1 MALRD
6 EAQKIRG
13 IAPPRGKFSIVEGI
27 IVILAVSVLAMI
39 VVPQF
44 CSAKQ
49 QAREIELKEDLRYLR
64 TQIAVFRAQHND
76 VPPGYPEGDVYNAPT
91 SDAFAGQLTERSD
104 IACTISPMPG
114 PDFPYG
120 PYVSQLPVNPING
133 LATCKM
139 VGNNMALPSPDGAT
153 GWIYKAQTQELIA
166 NVPGNDGAGTPLDSY

>member
-13 IAPPRGKFSIVEGI
+13 ITPRGKFSIVEGI

-64 TQIAVFRAQHND
+64 TQIAVFRAQHQD
-76 VPPGYPEGDVYNAPT
+76 VPPGYPYGNVYNTPT
-91 SDAFAGQLTERSD
+91 NDALARQLAGRSD
-104 IACTISPMPG
+104 IACNVSPNPG

-120 PYVSQLPVNPING
+120 PYLSQFPVNPING

-139 VGNNMALPSPDGAT
+139 VGNNEPMPNPDGST
-153 GWIYKAQTQELIA
+153 GWIYKAQTQELMA
-166 NVPGNDGAGTPLDSY
+166 NVSGDDGAGTPLASY